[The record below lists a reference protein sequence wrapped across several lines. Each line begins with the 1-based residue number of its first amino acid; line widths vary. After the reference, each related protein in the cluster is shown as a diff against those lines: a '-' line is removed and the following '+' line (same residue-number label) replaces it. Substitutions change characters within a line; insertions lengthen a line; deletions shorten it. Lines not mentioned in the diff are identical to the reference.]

1 MMQAQWVLS
10 IAIFA
15 VGLLFW
21 VITYIAAPL
30 QSRKEHKHISVVPG
44 TAFVIFLLGGLLS
57 PCKWLA
63 LLCLL
68 DLSVTALPFY
78 LLIEFIK
85 KKMHK
90 DR

>member
-1 MMQAQWVLS
+1 MMQAEWVIS

-30 QSRKEHKHISVVPG
+30 QSRKEHKHISGVPG

-57 PCKWLA
+57 PCKWLS

-68 DLSVTALPFY
+68 DLSVTVLPFY

-85 KKMHK
+85 KKLHK
-90 DR
+90 DK

>member
-1 MMQAQWVLS
+1 MMQAEWVIS

-15 VGLLFW
+15 FGLLFW

-30 QSRKEHKHISVVPG
+30 QSRKEHKHISGVPG

-78 LLIEFIK
+78 LLIEYIK

>member
-1 MMQAQWVLS
+1 MRAQWVIS
-10 IAIFA
+10 TAIFA
-15 VGLLFW
+15 VGLIFW

-30 QSRKEHKHISVVPG
+30 QSRKGHKHISGVPG

-85 KKMHK
+85 KKLHK
-90 DR
+90 DK

>member
-1 MMQAQWVLS
+1 MMQAEWVIS

-15 VGLLFW
+15 FGLLFW

-30 QSRKEHKHISVVPG
+30 QSRKEHKHISGVPG

-78 LLIEFIK
+78 LLKELIK
-85 KKMHK
+85 KKLNK
-90 DR
+90 DT

>member
-1 MMQAQWVLS
+1 MQAEWVIS

-15 VGLLFW
+15 VGLIFW

-30 QSRKEHKHISVVPG
+30 QSRKEHKHISGVPG

-68 DLSVTALPFY
+68 DFSVTVLPFY
-78 LLIEFIK
+78 LLKELIK
-85 KKMHK
+85 KKLNK
-90 DR
+90 DT

>member
-10 IAIFA
+10 TAVFA
-15 VGLLFW
+15 VGLIFW

-30 QSRKEHKHISVVPG
+30 QSRKEHRYVSGVPG

-68 DLSVTALPFY
+68 DLSVTVLPFY
-78 LLIEFIK
+78 LLIELIK
-85 KKMHK
+85 KKLHK
-90 DR
+90 EK

>member
-1 MMQAQWVLS
+1 MQAEWVIS

-15 VGLLFW
+15 FGLIFL

-30 QSRKEHKHISVVPG
+30 QSRKEHKHISGVPG

-68 DLSVTALPFY
+68 DLSVTVLPFY

-85 KKMHK
+85 KKLHK

>member
-1 MMQAQWVLS
+1 MMQAEWVIS

-30 QSRKEHKHISVVPG
+30 QSRKEHKHISGVPG

-85 KKMHK
+85 KKLHK
-90 DR
+90 NR

>member
-1 MMQAQWVLS
+1 MMQSEWVIS
-10 IAIFA
+10 TAVFA
-15 VGLLFW
+15 VGLIFW

-30 QSRKEHKHISVVPG
+30 QSRKEHRYVSGVPG

-68 DLSVTALPFY
+68 DFSVTLLPFY
-78 LLIEFIK
+78 LLIELIK
-85 KKMHK
+85 KKLHK
-90 DR
+90 DK

>member
-1 MMQAQWVLS
+1 MMQAQRVIS

-15 VGLLFW
+15 VGLIFW

-30 QSRKEHKHISVVPG
+30 QSRKEHKHISGVSG
-44 TAFVIFLLGGLLS
+44 TPFVIFLLGGLLS

-68 DLSVTALPFY
+68 DLSVTVLPFY

-85 KKMHK
+85 KKLHK

>member
-1 MMQAQWVLS
+1 MMQAEWVIS

-15 VGLLFW
+15 FGLIFL

-30 QSRKEHKHISVVPG
+30 QSRKEHKHISGVPG

-68 DLSVTALPFY
+68 DLSVTVLPFY

-85 KKMHK
+85 KKLHK

>member
-10 IAIFA
+10 TAVFA
-15 VGLLFW
+15 FGLLFW

-30 QSRKEHKHISVVPG
+30 QSRKEHKHISGVPG

-68 DLSVTALPFY
+68 DFSVTALPFY
-78 LLIEFIK
+78 LLVEFIK
-85 KKMHK
+85 KKLHK
-90 DR
+90 DK

>member
-1 MMQAQWVLS
+1 MQAQWVLS
-10 IAIFA
+10 TAVLA
-15 VGLLFW
+15 VGLIFW

-30 QSRKEHKHISVVPG
+30 QSRKEHRYVSGVPG

-68 DLSVTALPFY
+68 DLSVTVLPFY
-78 LLIEFIK
+78 LLKELIK
-85 KKMHK
+85 KKLHK
-90 DR
+90 DK

>member
-1 MMQAQWVLS
+1 MQAEWVIS

-30 QSRKEHKHISVVPG
+30 QSRKEHKHISGVPG
-44 TAFVIFLLGGLLS
+44 TVFVIFLLGGLLS

-68 DLSVTALPFY
+68 DFSVTVLPFY
-78 LLIEFIK
+78 LLKELIK
-85 KKMHK
+85 KKLNK
-90 DR
+90 DT

>member
-1 MMQAQWVLS
+1 MMQAQWVIS
-10 IAIFA
+10 TAIFA
-15 VGLLFW
+15 VGLIFW

-30 QSRKEHKHISVVPG
+30 QSRKEHKHISGVPG
-44 TAFVIFLLGGLLS
+44 TAFFIFLLGELLS

-68 DLSVTALPFY
+68 DFSVTVLPFY

-85 KKMHK
+85 KKLHK
-90 DR
+90 DK

>member
-10 IAIFA
+10 TAVFA
-15 VGLLFW
+15 VGLIFW

-30 QSRKEHKHISVVPG
+30 QSRKEHRYVSGVPG

-68 DLSVTALPFY
+68 DLSVTVLPFY

-90 DR
+90 DK

>member
-1 MMQAQWVLS
+1 MQAQWVLS
-10 IAIFA
+10 TAVLA
-15 VGLLFW
+15 VGLIFW

-30 QSRKEHKHISVVPG
+30 QSRKEHRYVSGVPG

-68 DLSVTALPFY
+68 DLSVTVLPFY
-78 LLIEFIK
+78 LLKEFIEK
-85 KKMHK
+85 KQHK
-90 DR
+90 DK

>member
-1 MMQAQWVLS
+1 MQAQWVISTAVL
-10 IAIFA
+10 A
-15 VGLLFW
+15 VGLIFW

-30 QSRKEHKHISVVPG
+30 QSRKEHKHISGVPG

-68 DLSVTALPFY
+68 DFSVTVLPFY

-85 KKMHK
+85 KKLHK
-90 DR
+90 DK

>member
-1 MMQAQWVLS
+1 MMQAEWVIS

-15 VGLLFW
+15 FGLIFL

-30 QSRKEHKHISVVPG
+30 QSRKEHKHISGVPG

-68 DLSVTALPFY
+68 DLSVTVLPFY

-85 KKMHK
+85 KKLHK
-90 DR
+90 DT

>member
-1 MMQAQWVLS
+1 MQAQWVIS
-10 IAIFA
+10 TAIFA
-15 VGLLFW
+15 VGLIFW

-30 QSRKEHKHISVVPG
+30 QSRKEHRFVSGVPG

-68 DLSVTALPFY
+68 DLSVTVLPFY
-78 LLIEFIK
+78 LLKELIK
-85 KKMHK
+85 KKQHK
-90 DR
+90 DK

>member
-1 MMQAQWVLS
+1 MQAEWVIS

-15 VGLLFW
+15 FGLIFL

-30 QSRKEHKHISVVPG
+30 QSRKEHKHISGVPG

-68 DLSVTALPFY
+68 DLSVTVLPFY

-85 KKMHK
+85 KKLHK
-90 DR
+90 DT